1 MYTKLVDVYKV
12 DFFKKKVTVN
22 LNDQLIDF
30 PMQLTA
36 SNNLPGKMYKA
47 LLIGENKDAAVAIV
61 FEPLIATEKVNKE
74 VKNTQ
79 TNLMT

>member
-1 MYTKLVDVYKV
+1 VYKV

-22 LNDQLIDF
+22 LNDQLVDF

-36 SNNLPGKMYKA
+36 SNNMPGKVYQA
-47 LLIGENKDAAVAIV
+47 LIVGENKDAAVAIV
-61 FEPLIATEKVNKE
+61 FEPLIVTEQVNKE